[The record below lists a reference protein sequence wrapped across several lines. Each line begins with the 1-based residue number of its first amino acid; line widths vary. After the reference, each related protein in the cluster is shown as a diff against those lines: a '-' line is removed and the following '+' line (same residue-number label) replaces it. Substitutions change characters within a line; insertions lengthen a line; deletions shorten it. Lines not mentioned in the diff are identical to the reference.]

1 MPVIL
6 EEEADY
12 MKHDRLTKKLIQ
24 EFFQEF
30 IEGFFPDLYPYIDF
44 SKVTFLEQEVYLDYI
59 NGRKKEID
67 VLAEVKLNHQ
77 DKILHIHTEAQ
88 STYEVDFPER
98 MFLYFSYLYAKHR
111 KPIQP
116 IAVLSYNRKKDEPTQ
131 FRIDTP
137 TQEVLQFNF
146 LQLHLKKKNW
156 REYIQSDNPAVAAL
170 LSQMGY
176 EEHERVQV
184 KLEFL
189 RMITRMKIDPAKTTF
204 LYGFFET
211 YLKLNKEEE
220 SQMMEEIENLPEE
233 EKEVVL
239 QLPNSY
245 FEKGKQEGIQE
256 GIQKGVE
263 KGKQEGIQEGI
274 EEGIEK
280 GKQEVVLKLM
290 EKGMSIREIA
300 EITEYSQAE
309 IKKLAG
315 E

>member
-1 MPVIL
+1 MFITPVIL

-24 EFFQEF
+24 EFFEEF
-30 IEGFFPDLYPYIDF
+30 IEAFFPNLHPHIDF

-88 STYEVDFPER
+88 STREADFPER

-131 FRIDTP
+131 FKIDSP

-184 KLEFL
+184 KIEFL
-189 RMITRMKIDPAKTTF
+189 RMITRMKINPAKMEF

-220 SQMMEEIENLPEE
+220 AQMMEEIENLPEE
-233 EKEVVL
+233 EKEMVL
-239 QLPNSY
+239 HLPNSY
-245 FEKGKQEGIQE
+245 FEKGLEEGKQE
-256 GIQKGVE
+256 
-263 KGKQEGIQEGI
+263 GKQEGIAEGRKEGI
-274 EEGIEK
+274 QK
-280 GKQEVVLKLM
+280 RNQEVALKLIA
-290 EKGMSIREIA
+290 KGMPINEIA
-300 EITEYSQAE
+300 EITELSKEE
-309 IKKLAG
+309 IKNLADK
-315 E
+315 

>member
-1 MPVIL
+1 
-6 EEEADY
+6 

-24 EFFQEF
+24 EFFEEF
-30 IEGFFPDLYPYIDF
+30 IEAFFPNLHPHIDF

-67 VLAEVKLNHQ
+67 VLAAVKLNHQ

-88 STYEVDFPER
+88 STHEADFPER

-116 IAVLSYNRKKDEPTQ
+116 IAVLSYNREKEEPTQ

-137 TQEVLQFNF
+137 TQDVLQFNF
-146 LQLHLKKKNW
+146 LQLHLIKKDWK
-156 REYIQSDNPAVAAL
+156 EYIQSDNPAAAAL

-176 EEHERVQV
+176 EAHERVQV

-189 RMITRMKIDPAKTTF
+189 RMITRMKINPAQMEF
-204 LYGFFET
+204 LYGYFET

-220 SQMMEEIENLPEE
+220 AQMMEQMENLPEE

-245 FEKGKQEGIQE
+245 FERGL
-256 GIQKGVE
+256 E
-263 KGKQEGIQEGI
+263 KGKQEGI
-274 EEGIEK
+274 EEGIK
-280 GKQEVVLKLM
+280 KRNQEIALELLAIKM
-290 EKGMSIREIA
+290 PINQIA
-300 EITEYSQAE
+300 EITKLSKEE
-309 IKKLAG
+309 IEKLTKK
-315 E
+315 

>member
-1 MPVIL
+1 MFTFPVIY
-6 EEEADY
+6 EEKADY

-24 EFFQEF
+24 EFFEEF
-30 IEGFFPDLYPYIDF
+30 IEAFFPNLYPYIDF
-44 SKVTFLEQEVYLDYI
+44 SNVSFLEQEVYLDYI

-67 VLAEVKLNHQ
+67 VLAAVKLNHQ

-88 STYEVDFPER
+88 STHEADFPER

-116 IAVLSYNRKKDEPTQ
+116 IAVLSYNREKEESTQ

-137 TQEVLQFNF
+137 TQDVLQFNF
-146 LQLHLKKKNW
+146 LQLHLIKKDW
-156 REYIQSDNPAVAAL
+156 RAYIQSDNPAAAAL

-189 RMITRMKIDPAKTTF
+189 RMVTRMKINPAQMEF
-204 LYGFFET
+204 LYGYFET

-220 SQMMEEIENLPEE
+220 AQMMEQMENLPEE

-245 FEKGKQEGIQE
+245 FERGK
-256 GIQKGVE
+256 
-263 KGKQEGIQEGI
+263 

-280 GKQEVVLKLM
+280 GKQEIVLKLIK
-290 EKGMSIREIA
+290 KGMSISEVA
-300 EITEYSQAE
+300 EITEYSEVE

-315 E
+315 KQGKEE

>member
-1 MPVIL
+1 MFTFPVIY

-24 EFFQEF
+24 EFFEEF
-30 IEGFFPDLYPYIDF
+30 IEAFFPNLHPHIDF

-67 VLAEVKLNHQ
+67 VLAAVKLNHQ

-88 STYEVDFPER
+88 STHEADFPER

-116 IAVLSYNRKKDEPTQ
+116 IAVLSYNREKEEPTQ

-137 TQEVLQFNF
+137 TQDVLQFNF
-146 LQLHLKKKNW
+146 LQLHLIKKDWK
-156 REYIQSDNPAVAAL
+156 EYIQSDNPAAAAL

-176 EEHERVQV
+176 EAHERVQV

-189 RMITRMKIDPAKTTF
+189 RMITRMKINPAQMEF
-204 LYGFFET
+204 LYGYFET

-220 SQMMEEIENLPEE
+220 AQMMEQMENLPEE

-245 FEKGKQEGIQE
+245 FERGL
-256 GIQKGVE
+256 E
-263 KGKQEGIQEGI
+263 KGKQEGI
-274 EEGIEK
+274 EEGIK
-280 GKQEVVLKLM
+280 KRNQEIALELLAIKM
-290 EKGMSIREIA
+290 PINQIA
-300 EITEYSQAE
+300 EITKLSKEE
-309 IKKLAG
+309 IEKLTKK
-315 E
+315 

>member
-1 MPVIL
+1 MFTAPVIL

-24 EFFQEF
+24 EFFEEF
-30 IEGFFPDLYPYIDF
+30 IEAFFPNLHPHIDF

-88 STYEVDFPER
+88 STREADFPER

-131 FRIDTP
+131 FKIDTP

-156 REYIQSDNPAVAAL
+156 REYIESDNPAAAAL

-189 RMITRMKIDPAKTTF
+189 RMITRMKIDPAKMEF
-204 LYGFFET
+204 LYGYFET

-220 SQMMEEIENLPEE
+220 AQMMEQMENLPEE
-233 EKEVVL
+233 EKDMVM

-245 FEKGKQEGIQE
+245 FERGKE
-256 GIQKGVE
+256 
-263 KGKQEGIQEGI
+263 EGI
-274 EEGIEK
+274 EEGIK
-280 GKQEVVLKLM
+280 KRNQEIALELIAR
-290 EKGMSIREIA
+290 GMPIDQIA
-300 EITEYSQAE
+300 EITELSKE
-309 IKKLAG
+309 DIKKLAS

>member
-1 MPVIL
+1 MYSIHL
-6 EEEADY
+6 
-12 MKHDRLTKKLIQ
+12 
-24 EFFQEF
+24 EF
-30 IEGFFPDLYPYIDF
+30 ISIFPDYI
-44 SKVTFLEQEVYLDYI
+44 K
-59 NGRKKEID
+59 GRKKEID

-88 STYEVDFPER
+88 STHEADFPER

-111 KPIQP
+111 IPIQP

-131 FRIDTP
+131 FKIDTP

-146 LQLHLKKKNW
+146 LQLHLIQKNW
-156 REYIQSDNPAVAAL
+156 REYIESDNPAAAAL

-184 KLEFL
+184 KMEFL
-189 RMITRMKIDPAKTTF
+189 RMVTRMKIDPAKMEF
-204 LYGFFET
+204 LYGYFET

-220 SQMMEEIENLPEE
+220 AQMMDQMENLPEV
-233 EKEVVL
+233 EKDMVM

-245 FEKGKQEGIQE
+245 YERGKEEGIQE
-256 GIQKGVE
+256 GK
-263 KGKQEGIQEGI
+263 KEGI

-280 GKQEVVLKLM
+280 GKQEIVLKLLA
-290 EKGMSIREIA
+290 REMPIDQIA
-300 EITEYSQAE
+300 EITELSKE
-309 IKKLAG
+309 DIKKLTS

>member
-1 MPVIL
+1 MFTAPLIL
-6 EEEADY
+6 EKEADY

-24 EFFQEF
+24 EFFEEF
-30 IEGFFPDLYPYIDF
+30 IEAFFPNLYPYIDF

-67 VLAEVKLNHQ
+67 VLAAVKLNHE

-88 STYEVDFPER
+88 STHEANFPER

-116 IAVLSYNRKKDEPTQ
+116 IAVLSYNREKEEPTQ

-137 TQEVLQFNF
+137 TQDVLQFNF
-146 LQLHLKKKNW
+146 LQLHLIKKDW
-156 REYIQSDNPAVAAL
+156 RAYIQSDNPAAAAL

-189 RMITRMKIDPAKTTF
+189 RMITRMQINPAQMEF
-204 LYGFFET
+204 LYGYFET

-220 SQMMEEIENLPEE
+220 SEMMEQMENLPEE

-239 QLPNSY
+239 KLPNSY
-245 FEKGKQEGIQE
+245 FERGL
-256 GIQKGVE
+256 E
-263 KGKQEGIQEGI
+263 KGKQEG
-274 EEGIEK
+274 
-280 GKQEVVLKLM
+280 KQEIALELLAI
-290 EKGMSIREIA
+290 GMPVNQIA
-300 EITEYSQAE
+300 EITKLSKEE
-309 IKKLAG
+309 IKKLAD

>member
-1 MPVIL
+1 MFTAPVIL

-24 EFFQEF
+24 EFFEEF
-30 IEGFFPDLYPYIDF
+30 IEGFFPNLHPHIDF
-44 SKVTFLEQEVYLDYI
+44 SNVTFLEQELYLDYI

-67 VLAEVKLNHQ
+67 VLAAVKLNHQ

-88 STYEVDFPER
+88 STREANFPER

-116 IAVLSYNRKKDEPTQ
+116 IAVLSYNREKEEPTQ

-137 TQEVLQFNF
+137 TQDVLQFNF
-146 LQLHLKKKNW
+146 LQLHLIKKNW
-156 REYIQSDNPAVAAL
+156 KEYIQSDNSAAAAL

-176 EEHERVQV
+176 EAHERVQV

-189 RMITRMKIDPAKTTF
+189 RMITRMKINPAQMEF
-204 LYGFFET
+204 LYGYFET

-220 SQMMEEIENLPEE
+220 AQMMEQMENLPEE

-239 QLPNSY
+239 KLPNSY
-245 FEKGKQEGIQE
+245 FERGLEEGRQEGRQEGKQEG
-256 GIQKGVE
+256 
-263 KGKQEGIQEGI
+263 KQEIALELLAI
-274 EEGIEK
+274 
-280 GKQEVVLKLM
+280 
-290 EKGMSIREIA
+290 GMPINQIA
-300 EITEYSQAE
+300 EITKLSKEE
-309 IKKLAG
+309 IKKLTG

>member
-1 MPVIL
+1 MFTAPVIL

-24 EFFQEF
+24 EFFEEF
-30 IEGFFPDLYPYIDF
+30 IEAFFPNLHPHIDF

-59 NGRKKEID
+59 KGRKKEID

-88 STYEVDFPER
+88 STREADFPER

-131 FRIDTP
+131 FKIDTP

-156 REYIQSDNPAVAAL
+156 REYIESDNPAAAAL

-189 RMITRMKIDPAKTTF
+189 RMITRMKIDPAKMEF
-204 LYGFFET
+204 LYGYFET

-220 SQMMEEIENLPEE
+220 AQMMEQMENLPEE
-233 EKEVVL
+233 EKDMVM

-245 FEKGKQEGIQE
+245 FERGKE
-256 GIQKGVE
+256 
-263 KGKQEGIQEGI
+263 EGI
-274 EEGIEK
+274 EEGIK
-280 GKQEVVLKLM
+280 KRNQEIALELIAR
-290 EKGMSIREIA
+290 GMPIDQIA
-300 EITEYSQAE
+300 EITKLKIEDIE
-309 IKKLAG
+309 KLAS

>member
-1 MPVIL
+1 MFTFPVIY

-24 EFFQEF
+24 EFFEEF
-30 IEGFFPDLYPYIDF
+30 IEAFFPNLHPHIDF
-44 SKVTFLEQEVYLDYI
+44 SNVSFLEQEVYLDYI

-67 VLAEVKLNHQ
+67 VLAEVKLNHE

-88 STYEVDFPER
+88 STHEADFPER

-116 IAVLSYNRKKDEPTQ
+116 IAVLSYNREKEEPTQ

-137 TQEVLQFNF
+137 TQDVLQFNF
-146 LQLHLKKKNW
+146 LQLHLIKKDW
-156 REYIQSDNPAVAAL
+156 RAYIQSDNPAAAAL

-176 EEHERVQV
+176 EAHERVQV

-189 RMITRMKIDPAKTTF
+189 RMITRMKINPAQMEF
-204 LYGFFET
+204 LYGYFET

-220 SQMMEEIENLPEE
+220 AQMMEQMENLPEE
-233 EKEVVL
+233 EKDMVL

-245 FEKGKQEGIQE
+245 FERGL
-256 GIQKGVE
+256 E
-263 KGKQEGIQEGI
+263 KGKQEGI
-274 EEGIEK
+274 EEGIK
-280 GKQEVVLKLM
+280 KRNQEIALELIAI
-290 EKGMSIREIA
+290 GMPFNQIA
-300 EITEYSQAE
+300 EITKLSKEE
-309 IKKLAG
+309 IKKLTKK
-315 E
+315 

>member
-1 MPVIL
+1 MFITPVIL

-24 EFFQEF
+24 EFFEEF
-30 IEGFFPDLYPYIDF
+30 IEAFFPNLHPHIDF
-44 SKVTFLEQEVYLDYI
+44 SKVIFLEQELYLDYI

-88 STYEVDFPER
+88 STREADFPER

-131 FRIDTP
+131 FKIDSP

-156 REYIQSDNPAVAAL
+156 RENIQSDNPAVAAL

-184 KLEFL
+184 KIEFL
-189 RMITRMKIDPAKTTF
+189 RMITRMKINPAKMEF

-220 SQMMEEIENLPEE
+220 AQMMEEIENLPEE
-233 EKEVVL
+233 EKEMVL
-239 QLPNSY
+239 HLPNSY
-245 FEKGKQEGIQE
+245 FEKGLEEGKQE
-256 GIQKGVE
+256 
-263 KGKQEGIQEGI
+263 GKQEGIAEGRKEGI
-274 EEGIEK
+274 QK
-280 GKQEVVLKLM
+280 RNQEVALKLIA
-290 EKGMSIREIA
+290 KGMPINEIA
-300 EITEYSQAE
+300 EITELSKEE
-309 IKKLAG
+309 IKNLADK
-315 E
+315 

>member
-1 MPVIL
+1 MFTTPVIL

-24 EFFQEF
+24 EFFEEF
-30 IEGFFPDLYPYIDF
+30 IEAFFPNLHPYIDF

-59 NGRKKEID
+59 KGRKKEID

-88 STYEVDFPER
+88 STHEADFPER

-131 FRIDTP
+131 FKIDSP

-146 LQLHLKKKNW
+146 LQLHLTKKNW
-156 REYIQSDNPAVAAL
+156 REYIESDNPAAAAL

-189 RMITRMKIDPAKTTF
+189 RMITRMKIDPAKMEF

-220 SQMMEEIENLPEE
+220 AQMMEEIENLPKE

-245 FEKGKQEGIQE
+245 FERGKEEGKQEGIKE
-256 GIQKGVE
+256 GRKKERQQI
-263 KGKQEGIQEGI
+263 
-274 EEGIEK
+274 
-280 GKQEVVLKLM
+280 VLKLI
-290 EKGMSIREIA
+290 EKGMSISEI
-300 EITEYSQAE
+300 EDITEYSQEE